1 MDRWIHI
8 DANDVIV
15 RSEYRYQ
22 GQEPE
27 WFRDPVPA
35 GGARLRMASTHEDY
49 DAKTGERISP

>member
-15 RSEYRYQ
+15 RSEYTYQ

-35 GGARLRMASTHEDY
+35 GGARLRMAPSHEDFH
-49 DAKTGERISP
+49 AGVGERIIP